1 MKLAASAASLAFS
14 AAVRLRNTA
23 YDRGIVKPQQLRG
36 PVVSVGNVSVGGAGK
51 TPFVILLGELLRKRG
66 IAFDVLTRGYGRS
79 SKATTIVD
87 ASGLPEQFGDEPLLI
102 ARKLGVPVIVAD
114 ERYQAGLLA
123 EEKFGPQLHLLD
135 DGFQHRQLARDFDI
149 VLITPEDLRDYLL
162 PRGRL
167 REPLASLKRADAI
180 VLTSGASADA
190 MPTGIAAEKAIWRV
204 RRGIMPQSVSSR
216 PVAFCGIARPQNFF
230 LQLRKAEV
238 EPAAEAAFR
247 DHHRYT
253 PADIRDL
260 QALKKQAEAD
270 GFVTTEK
277 DAVNLAALA
286 EQLQPLAIIPVR
298 MQLENFDTALD
309 AMLRIVAERKPPWA
323 ETVNASSAGVR
334 ERI

>member
-1 MKLAASAASLAFS
+1 MNIATSAASVAFS
-14 AAVRLRNTA
+14 LAVRVRNVL
-23 YDRGIVKPQQLRG
+23 YDHQTIKAQRLQG
-36 PVVSVGNVSVGGAGK
+36 PVVSVGNLAVGGTGK

-66 IAFDVLTRGYGRS
+66 IAFDVLTRGYGRTG
-79 SKATTIVD
+79 KGVAVVD
-87 ASGLPEQFGDEPLLI
+87 ANGSPEQFGDEPSLI
-102 ARKLGVPVIVAD
+102 ARKLGVAVIVAD
-114 ERYQAGLLA
+114 ERYEAGVHA
-123 EEKFGPQLHLLD
+123 EAQYGQQLHVLD

-149 VLITPEDLRDYLL
+149 VMVTPEDLRDHLL

-167 REPLASLKRADAI
+167 REPLASLNRADAV
-180 VLTSGASADA
+180 VLTSGASSEGLPAD
-190 MPTGIAAEKAIWRV
+190 IAKKLIWRV
-204 RRGIMPQSVSSR
+204 RRGILPKNVPAR

-260 QALKKQAEAD
+260 LALKQQSEAD

-277 DAVNLAALA
+277 DSINLGALA
-286 EQLQPLAIIPVR
+286 TELQPLAIVPVR
-298 MQLENFDTALD
+298 MQLENADATVD
-309 AMLRIVAERKPPWA
+309 AMLRVIAQCKPEWA
-323 ETVNASSAGVR
+323 AAVNLSDAAVR

>member
-1 MKLAASAASLAFS
+1 MKLAAAASLAFS
-14 AAVRLRNTA
+14 GVVRLRNAA
-23 YDRGIVKPQQLRG
+23 YDRGTLTPQRLRG
-36 PVVSVGNVSVGGAGK
+36 PVVSIGNVSVGGAGK

-79 SKATTIVD
+79 SKETSIVD
-87 ASGLPEQFGDEPLLI
+87 PNGSPDQFGDEPLLI

-123 EEKFGPQLHLLD
+123 EQKFGPQLHLLD
-135 DGFQHRQLARDFDI
+135 DGFQHRQLARDFDV
-149 VLITPEDLRDYLL
+149 VLITPEDLRDHML

-167 REPLASLKRADAI
+167 REPLTSLKRADAI
-180 VLTSGASADA
+180 VLSSGASLESLPA
-190 MPTGIAAEKAIWRV
+190 GITNKAKLIWRL
-204 RRGIMPQSVSSR
+204 RRGILPKNVPSR

-230 LQLRKAEV
+230 LQLRKAEI

-253 PADIRDL
+253 PSDIRDL
-260 QALKKQAEAD
+260 VALKRQSEAD

-277 DAVNLAALA
+277 DAVNLGPFI
-286 EQLQPLAIIPVR
+286 EQLQPLAIVAVR
-298 MQLENFDTALD
+298 MQLESADAALD
-309 AMLRIVAERKPPWA
+309 AMLRILAERKPQWA
-323 ETVNASSAGVR
+323 ETVNASGAGVR